1 MRRILLL
8 AGGGL
13 TIAGALLPWVDLH
26 VKVIDVSVHL
36 DAEKHGIGILALL
49 AGCLAL
55 FAALVHDGAA
65 VSILASVGA
74 AGAAGIGTY
83 RILHSPGYEVASATG
98 LVHWEAGL
106 GLWAM
111 GLGALAAL
119 AALFTAS
126 DERTSSDEPAWH

>member
-26 VKVIDVSVHL
+26 VKVIEVTIHL
-36 DAEKHGIGILALL
+36 VVEKLGVGFLALL

-55 FAALVHDGAA
+55 FAAFIDDGAP
-65 VSILASVGA
+65 VSILASVSA
-74 AGAAGIGTY
+74 AGAAGFGTY
-83 RILHSPGYEVASATG
+83 RILHTPGYELASATG
-98 LVHWEAGL
+98 LVHWSAGL

-111 GLGALAAL
+111 ALGAASALAAL
-119 AALFTAS
+119 LTAS
-126 DERTSSDEPAWH
+126 D

>member
-8 AGGGL
+8 AGGFL
-13 TIAGALLPWVDLH
+13 TVAGALLPWVDLH
-26 VKVIDVSVHL
+26 VRVVDVSVHL
-36 DAEKHGIGILALL
+36 DAEKHAIGILALL
-49 AGCLAL
+49 AGCLAV

-65 VSILASVGA
+65 VSILASVAA
-74 AGAAGIGTY
+74 AGTAAFGTF
-83 RILHSPGYEVASATG
+83 RILHSPGYELASASG

-111 GLGALAAL
+111 GLGAAAAL

-126 DERTSSDEPAWH
+126 AEPVASDEPSWS